1 MVQAFVLAVAMACPV
16 LMSVSALIAP
26 TVKMKEKA
34 VLMSAMMLVQTVT
47 MIPLKESGTT
57 YSLELQRMYC
67 AVSLS
72 AMSDFDSF
80 CGQSARTRW

>member
-1 MVQAFVLAVAMACPV
+1 MACPV

-34 VLMSAMMLVQTVT
+34 VLMNVRERERVREMLVQTAAI
-47 MIPLKESGTT
+47 IPLKESGTT
-57 YSLELQRMYC
+57 YSLELQRMSC
-67 AVSLS
+67 AVSLA

-80 CGQSARTRW
+80 CGQTARTRR